1 MKFVCLTNNIEK
13 EKVVM
18 KFKIN
23 GQWKNNFKHDGILF
37 FAQKIEEMLF
47 YYTNHLYKV
56 PVYNSYFLMW
66 EYMHT
71 SKLVKEKAI
80 NEGHLKYILEEFL
93 ETFEDDIVFK
103 NSISEDEM
111 KYILQLL
118 NSSSVLDQE
127 RIIHYLYHRFA
138 CYHDMCVS
146 YLKKIVIEEK
156 EKKKIERALRC
167 YLPTLLNGG
176 YSPEFIYRYNNAFWT
191 NNEISGIEAVDN
203 YLNRF
208 DFEKRKYKVYV
219 ALNKK
224 AQQFENILVSR
235 LDAITE
241 EDEYSGKLK
250 YDKEQFILISFEVKA
265 LDENRAAEY
274 VYENINLFIRFYK
287 FLGNRREEWFFN
299 KCLVRDEEDVTVI
312 TDIKPHGYSYS
323 KDYDDKTIGLSSE
336 ALITALLNNAHNSF
350 KVIDNVLQIHNM
362 AIDNPDMK
370 NGFLNLWS
378 IMEIIGVSK
387 RDDSKMQEI
396 EDAIVPILAKDYAK
410 NIFEE
415 LHDYLR
421 ANISEERYNKII
433 GEIDLEES
441 EYIKVASAV
450 ILDEN
455 KGVRQE
461 LNDAL
466 LCCPV
471 IRSKIAQL
479 NDLFNRKSN
488 YLNEIEK
495 YERRLRW
502 HLRRMYRTRNAIIHS
517 GDNPDNLRAL
527 GEHLHSYIDE
537 ILYEITIQLASST
550 GYCSIDNVLVNAKF
564 QIDDVKKCFK
574 AKERTEYVDILKLYG
589 E

>member
-1 MKFVCLTNNIEK
+1 MR
-13 EKVVM
+13 
-18 KFKIN
+18 FKIN

-80 NEGHLKYILEEFL
+80 NEGHLKYILEEFF

-235 LDAITE
+235 LNAITE

-370 NGFLNLWS
+370 NVFLNLWS

-396 EDAIVPILAKDYAK
+396 EDAIVPILANDYAK

-433 GEIDLEES
+433 GKIDLEES
-441 EYIKVASAV
+441 KYIKVASAV

-455 KGVRQE
+455 KDVRQE

-488 YLNEIEK
+488 YLNEIENMK
-495 YERRLRW
+495 
-502 HLRRMYRTRNAIIHS
+502 
-517 GDNPDNLRAL
+517 
-527 GEHLHSYIDE
+527 
-537 ILYEITIQLASST
+537 
-550 GYCSIDNVLVNAKF
+550 
-564 QIDDVKKCFK
+564 DD
-574 AKERTEYVDILKLYG
+574 
-589 E
+589 